1 MRHQEFLSGV
11 ATRAGEQT
19 DDARLGATAALAA
32 LSEHLPTDDRDA
44 LAQALPTLLEQESGL
59 DQAGDGAGDGARDT
73 AVVDGIA
80 RRTGWTPERARR
92 ALAAVVDQL
101 TAEDPELGRRVALVL
116 PDDVEPDGGPALPP
130 DGGPALP
137 PDAASGASQ
146 DRSRPLG
153 QDGVDR
159 ALSRLVDWSGDVTG
173 IERTI
178 ALPAERID
186 LVLDRIH
193 GVERELSH
201 RVRIVGRTPTSL
213 TVRARTESL
222 QVVTELDVALA
233 ERVDDAVA
241 TVGSGG

>member
-19 DDARLGATAALAA
+19 DDARHGATAALAA

-44 LAQALPTLLEQESGL
+44 LAQALPTLLEHESGL
-59 DQAGDGAGDGARDT
+59 DQAGDGAGDT

-80 RRTGWTPERARR
+80 RRTGWTPERAQR

-101 TAEDPELGRRVALVL
+101 TAEDPGLGRRVALVL
-116 PDDVEPDGGPALPP
+116 PDDVEPA
-130 DGGPALP
+130 GGPALP

-153 QDGVDR
+153 QDGVDH

-193 GVERELSH
+193 GVERALSH
-201 RVRIVGRTPTSL
+201 RVRIVERTPTSL

>member
-44 LAQALPTLLEQESGL
+44 LARALPTLLEQESGL
-59 DQAGDGAGDGARDT
+59 DRTTAGDGRATDAS
-73 AVVDGIA
+73 VVDGIA
-80 RRTGWTPERARR
+80 RRTGWAPQRARSV
-92 ALAAVVDQL
+92 LDAVVDQL
-101 TAEDPELGRRVALVL
+101 TAEEPELGRRVALVL
-116 PDDVEPDGGPALPP
+116 PDDVDPDGGPP
-130 DGGPALP
+130 LP

-153 QDGVDR
+153 EEGVDR

-173 IERTI
+173 IQRTI
-178 ALPAERID
+178 ALPTERID

-201 RVRIVGRTPTSL
+201 RVRIVERTPTSL

-233 ERVDDAVA
+233 ERIDDAVA